1 MNETLK
7 ALHACW
13 NSLTGQELHF
23 RATERLFYELFKMDF
38 TEDDLKCVL
47 RHVIG
52 YNKTHPHAPM
62 KVQAHKLLGDLEVFG
77 SILAEARAK
86 ERNRP
91 KPPTAKEIVLKE
103 FRGVVPTES
112 NGNGRHVSEIFANMR
127 KAGDAT

>member
-1 MNETLK
+1 MNEKLK

-13 NSLTGQELHF
+13 CVVTGQELHF

-47 RHVIG
+47 NHVLA
-52 YNKTHPHAPM
+52 YNRTHKHAPM
-62 KVQAHKLLGDLEVFG
+62 KVQVHKLLGDLEIFA

-86 ERNRP
+86 DRSKP
-91 KPPTAKEIVLKE
+91 KSATPKEIVLQE
-103 FRGVVPTES
+103 FRGVTPPES

-127 KAGDAT
+127 KASE